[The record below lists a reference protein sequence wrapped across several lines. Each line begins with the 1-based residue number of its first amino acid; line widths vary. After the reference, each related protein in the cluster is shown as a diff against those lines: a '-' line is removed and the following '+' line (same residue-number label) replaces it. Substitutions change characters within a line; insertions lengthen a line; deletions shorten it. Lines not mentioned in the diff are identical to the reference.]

1 VNAFLSPRHH
11 KTHYQQKAMSGR
23 PLRVIS
29 LDVDREHF
37 KPNAKM
43 LAANKEISASRWSLH
58 NSQYTFVHVL
68 LSLSLSGRGGLA
80 IESSLIVRG
89 VGPRISL
96 GACVVR
102 GLGPLCSDFHH
113 LLNFSPPPALP
124 AIKAQQLPF
133 IILVLA
139 AAPPL
144 LIHRLHAA
152 RGAFR
157 REKRARLARSRRP
170 HSPPNE
176 EAPNAWPSWNL
187 MCVYTP
193 RVNCDCFLPPAINY
207 SEDNLYLLGVC
218 FNFMCLATQTEILLA
233 IAAAYNFFLNWTNV
247 KLF

>member
-1 VNAFLSPRHH
+1 MSYVNFWSDLSER
-11 KTHYQQKAMSGR
+11 TLESAASQNTLSTKAMNGR

-37 KPNAKM
+37 KPNAKTLM
-43 LAANKEISASRWSLH
+43 AANKEISASRWSLH

-139 AAPPL
+139 AAPL

-187 MCVYTP
+187 MCVYAESQLRLLFTP
-193 RVNCDCFLPPAINY
+193 SNK
-207 SEDNLYLLGVC
+207 LLWG
-218 FNFMCLATQTEILLA
+218 
-233 IAAAYNFFLNWTNV
+233 
-247 KLF
+247 